1 MEKVHIVIQFH
12 QNGWLKPNN
21 VMNTKLKQKANNNF
35 QNFFKSMNNA
45 VFGKTIGNVRKYRNI
60 KLVTI

>member
-1 MEKVHIVIQFH
+1 MEKVHIVIQFN

-45 VFGKTIGNVRKYRNI
+45 VFGNVRKYRNI

>member
-1 MEKVHIVIQFH
+1 MEKVHIVIQFN

-21 VMNTKLKQKANNNF
+21 VMNTKLNQKANNNF
-35 QNFFKSMNNA
+35 ENFFKSMNNA